1 MDYVKLGSAGMKVSR
16 ICLGMMSYGTAAE
29 RAWHLDEASAE
40 PIVKAAVEGGVTFFD
55 TADTYSGGVSEQITG
70 NLLRRLF
77 AHRDDYVLATKVYF
91 PATVDPTESKDPAD
105 RGSAGGAN
113 DRGLSR
119 KHVLSAIDAS
129 LRRLGTDY
137 VDLYQ
142 IHRWDYQTPIEETMA
157 ALHEVVQGGKAR
169 YLGASSMFAWQFA
182 KAQQVAERNGWTRFV
197 SMQNHYNLLYREE
210 EREMIP
216 LCADQGVAV
225 LPYSPL
231 ARGMLAGNRSRQ
243 GERRTTRATDDPLS
257 DQRYRTEADFDVVD
271 RLAEVA
277 AEREVPAA
285 QVALAWLLSRPGVT
299 APIVGAT
306 RLGHISDALA
316 AAELPVTAAE
326 AARLAAPYVPHSVLG
341 HS

>member
-1 MDYVKLGSAGMKVSR
+1 VEYVRLGSAGLKVSR
-16 ICLGMMSYGTAAE
+16 ICLGMMSYGSQAE
-29 RAWHLDEASAE
+29 RAWHLDEAAAE
-40 PIVKAAVEGGVTFFD
+40 PIVKAAIDGGVTFFD
-55 TADTYSGGVSEQITG
+55 TADTYSGGVTEEITG
-70 NLLRRLF
+70 RLLDRLF
-77 AHRDDYVLATKVYF
+77 DRREDYVLATKVYF
-91 PATVDPTESKDPAD
+91 PMGTGP
-105 RGSAGGAN
+105 N

-142 IHRWDYQTPIEETMA
+142 IHRWDYQTPIEETTE
-157 ALHEVVQGGKAR
+157 ALHEVVRAGKAR
-169 YLGASSMFAWQFA
+169 YIGASSMFAWQFA
-182 KAQQVAERNGWTRFV
+182 KAQNLAERRGGTRFA
-197 SMQNHYNLLYREE
+197 SMQNHYNLIYREE

-231 ARGMLAGNRSRQ
+231 ARGVLTGNRDRQ
-243 GERRTTRATDDPLS
+243 GERRTTRAGDDPLS
-257 DQRYRTEADFDVVD
+257 DERYNSPGDFDVVD

-277 AEREVPAA
+277 AARGAPPA
-285 QVALAWLLSRPGVT
+285 QVALAWLLSHPVVT

-316 AAELPVTAAE
+316 AAQLTLTDEEVRRLEEPYLPH
-326 AARLAAPYVPHSVLG
+326 RVLG

>member
-1 MDYVKLGSAGMKVSR
+1 MG
-16 ICLGMMSYGTAAE
+16 
-29 RAWHLDEASAE
+29 
-40 PIVKAAVEGGVTFFD
+40 
-55 TADTYSGGVSEQITG
+55 
-70 NLLRRLF
+70 
-77 AHRDDYVLATKVYF
+77 
-91 PATVDPTESKDPAD
+91 
-105 RGSAGGAN
+105 
-113 DRGLSR
+113 
-119 KHVLSAIDAS
+119 
-129 LRRLGTDY
+129 
-137 VDLYQ
+137 
-142 IHRWDYQTPIEETMA
+142 
-157 ALHEVVQGGKAR
+157 ALHEVVQAGKAR

-182 KAQQVAERNGWTRFV
+182 KAQQAAERNGWTRFA

-231 ARGMLAGNRSRQ
+231 ARGMLAGNRSRH
-243 GERRTTRATDDPLS
+243 GERRTARATDDPLS

-285 QVALAWLLSRPGVT
+285 QLALAWLLSRPGVT

-306 RLGHISDALA
+306 RLGHISDVLA
-316 AAELPVTAAE
+316 AAELTVTPAE
-326 AARLAAPYVPHSVLG
+326 ASRLAAPYVPHPVLG

>member
-1 MDYVKLGSAGMKVSR
+1 MDYVRLGSAGLKVSP

-29 RAWHLDEASAE
+29 RAWHLDEAAAE
-40 PIVKAAVEGGVTFFD
+40 PIVKAAIDGGVTFFD
-55 TADTYSGGVSEQITG
+55 TADTYSEGVSEQITG
-70 NLLRRLF
+70 RLLGRLF
-77 AHRDDYVLATKVYF
+77 DRREDYVLATKVYF
-91 PATVDPTESKDPAD
+91 PMGTGP
-105 RGSAGGAN
+105 N

-157 ALHEVVQGGKAR
+157 ALHEVVQAGKAR
-169 YLGASSMFAWQFA
+169 YIGASSMFAWQFA
-182 KAQQVAERNGWTRFV
+182 KAQNLAERHGWSRFA
-197 SMQNHYNLLYREE
+197 SMQNHYNLIYREE

-231 ARGMLAGNRSRQ
+231 ARGVLAGSRTRT
-243 GERRTTRATDDPLS
+243 GEQRTTRAGTDSFLDSLYNQP
-257 DQRYRTEADFDVVD
+257 TDFDVVD
-271 RLAEVA
+271 RAAEVA
-277 AEREVPAA
+277 AERSVPPA
-285 QVALAWLLSRPGVT
+285 QVALAWLLHKPGVT

-306 RLGHISDALA
+306 RLGHLQDALA
-316 AAELPVTAAE
+316 AEQLPLSE
-326 AARLAAPYVPHSVLG
+326 EEMRRLEEPYVPHPVLG

>member
-1 MDYVKLGSAGMKVSR
+1 
-16 ICLGMMSYGTAAE
+16 MSYGSQAE
-29 RAWHLDEASAE
+29 RSWHLDEAAAE
-40 PIVKAAVEGGVTFFD
+40 PIVKAAIDGGVTFFD
-55 TADTYSGGVSEQITG
+55 TADTYSNGVTEEITG
-70 NLLRRLF
+70 RLLARLF
-77 AHRDDYVLATKVYF
+77 DRREDYVLATKVYF
-91 PATVDPTESKDPAD
+91 PMGTGP
-105 RGSAGGAN
+105 N

-142 IHRWDYQTPIEETMA
+142 IHRWDYQTPIEETME
-157 ALHEVVQGGKAR
+157 ALHEVVRAGKAR
-169 YLGASSMFAWQFA
+169 YIGASSMFAWQFA
-182 KAQQVAERNGWTRFV
+182 KAQNLAERHGGTRFA
-197 SMQNHYNLLYREE
+197 SMQNHYNLIYREE

-231 ARGMLAGNRSRQ
+231 ARGVLTGNRGRQ
-243 GERRTTRATDDPLS
+243 GERRTTRAGDDPLS
-257 DQRYRTEADFDVVD
+257 DERYNSPSDFDVVD

-277 AEREVPAA
+277 AARGAPPA
-285 QVALAWLLSRPGVT
+285 QVALAWLLSRPVVT

-316 AAELPVTAAE
+316 AAQLILTDEEVRRLEEPYLPH
-326 AARLAAPYVPHSVLG
+326 PVLG